1 MPKEGLIHKK
11 NYMVWIDLLRIVATF
26 ATIVIHVSEENYQ
39 NTISNPKWWNVFNIY
54 DSIGRCSVPIF
65 VMISGTL
72 F

>member
-54 DSIGRCSVPIF
+54 DSIVRFSVPIF